1 MVTIRPPLSVDAA
14 LAAIL
19 ERIPVLE
26 PEMVLLDEALGR
38 VLAEDVYADLNVP
51 PFDNSAMDGYAVIA
65 ADTAGAS
72 ADQPAV
78 LRVIAD
84 LPAGYLPEGP
94 VAPGGAGRVMTRA
107 PMAGGGG
114 APLGGGGTAR

>member
-26 PEMVLLDEALGR
+26 PETVLLDEALGR

-72 ADQPAV
+72 ADP
-78 LRVIAD
+78 
-84 LPAGYLPEGP
+84 PAGPRVSPHPAAG
-94 VAPGGAGRVMTRA
+94 APPPRPPARG
-107 PMAGGGG
+107 AGGGVTTR
-114 APLGGGGTAR
+114 PPTPP